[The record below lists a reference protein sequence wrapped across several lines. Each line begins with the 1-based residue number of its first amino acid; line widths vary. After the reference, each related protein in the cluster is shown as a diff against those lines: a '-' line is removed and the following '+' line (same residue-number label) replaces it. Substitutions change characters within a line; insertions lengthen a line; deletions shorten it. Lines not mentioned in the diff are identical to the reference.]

1 MDSVTQFA
9 LGAAVSTAVL
19 GPRIGAPRA
28 MLLGGVLGTLPDLD
42 SLLPAADPVAAFT
55 THRGATHSLLVQ
67 AAVTPLFAE
76 PLVRLFQGLKDKR
89 VLTYAAVYLVFATH
103 ALIDAMTVYG
113 TQLFWPLWPEPLG
126 VGSIFII
133 DPLYT
138 LPLLVVVIW
147 ALFVKAWTARFQAW
161 VRGAL
166 AVTTLYMALTVPVQT
181 WIEGRAERLLADQ
194 GVTAER
200 LMAIPAPFTILY
212 WKAIAVDG
220 ERYLNIYVPV
230 FGGDDGI
237 TTYAHPRHT
246 ALGACLADDPS
257 YEKLARFTDGFFRFE
272 MQGNKL
278 VMADLRMGL
287 TPNYVFRFALARET
301 ADGLKPLDRPTR
313 ERRPRGTEG
322 DWDWIFKGVTARA
335 VTRPA
340 EASAQVDPAA
350 IGPGQVRLAQG
361 PCKSGQTGWA
371 DERKTDPSL
380 AGYPRLR
387 CRPVAGARSRFLL
400 P

>member
-9 LGAAVSTAVL
+9 LGAAVSAAVL
-19 GPRIGAPRA
+19 GPRIGARRA
-28 MLLGGVLGTLPDLD
+28 ALLGGVLGTLPDLD
-42 SLLPAADPVAAFT
+42 SLVPAADPVDAFT

-67 AAVTPLFAE
+67 AAVTSLLAE
-76 PLVRLFQGLKDKR
+76 PLVRLFRDLKDR
-89 VLTYAAVYLVFATH
+89 RIVTYAAVYLIFATH

-138 LPLLVVVIW
+138 LPLLVVVVW
-147 ALFVKAWTARFQAW
+147 ALFIKTWTARYQAW

-166 AVTTLYMALTVPVQT
+166 AVSTLYMALTVPVQT

-200 LMAIPAPFTILY
+200 LMAIPAPFSVLY

-220 ERYLNIYVPV
+220 DRYLNIYVPV

-237 TTYAHPRHT
+237 MTYAHPRHRK
-246 ALGACLADDPS
+246 LGACLADSPS
-257 YEKLARFTDGFFRFE
+257 YKKLVRFTDGFYRFE
-272 MQGNKL
+272 MQGEKL

-287 TPNYVFRFALARET
+287 TPNYVFRFALAQET
-301 ADGLKPLDRPTR
+301 SDGLKPLDRPTR
-313 ERRPRGTEG
+313 ERRPRGADG

-340 EASAQVDPAA
+340 EAAARIDPATLA
-350 IGPGQVRLAQG
+350 PAPVQLAQG
-361 PCKSGQTGWA
+361 PCRPG
-371 DERKTDPSL
+371 P
-380 AGYPRLR
+380 AG
-387 CRPVAGARSRFLL
+387 
-400 P
+400 

>member
-1 MDSVTQFA
+1 MDSLTQFA
-9 LGAAVSTAVL
+9 LGAAVGTAVL
-19 GPRIGAPRA
+19 GPRIGARRA
-28 MLLGGVLGTLPDLD
+28 MLLGGALGTLPDLD
-42 SLLPAADPVAAFT
+42 SFLPAADAVDAFT
-55 THRGATHSLLVQ
+55 GHRGATHSLLVQ

-76 PLVRLFQGLKDKR
+76 PLVRFFRDLREKR
-89 VLTYAAVYLVFATH
+89 ALTYAAVYLVFATH

-138 LPLLVVVIW
+138 LPLLVVVVW
-147 ALFVKAWTARFQAW
+147 ALFVKTWSARYQAW

-166 AVTTLYMALTVPVQT
+166 ALSTLYMVSTPLVQAR
-181 WIEGRAERLLADQ
+181 IEARAEGLLADQ

-200 LMAIPAPFTILY
+200 LLAIPAPFTILY

-220 ERYLNIYVPV
+220 DRYLNIYVPV

-237 TTYAHPRHT
+237 MTYAHPRHM
-246 ALGACLADDPS
+246 ALSACLADDPA
-257 YEKLARFTDGFFRFE
+257 YKKLARFTDGFYRFE
-272 MQGNKL
+272 MQGDKL

-287 TPNYVFRFALARET
+287 TPNYVFRFALAQET

-313 ERRPRGTEG
+313 ERRPRGAEE
-322 DWDWIFKGVTARA
+322 DWDWVFKGVTARA

-340 EASAQVDPAA
+340 EATAKVDPAEL
-350 IGPGQVRLAQG
+350 GPGRVQLAQG
-361 PCKSGQTGWA
+361 PCRSGQ
-371 DERKTDPSL
+371 
-380 AGYPRLR
+380 AG
-387 CRPVAGARSRFLL
+387 
-400 P
+400 